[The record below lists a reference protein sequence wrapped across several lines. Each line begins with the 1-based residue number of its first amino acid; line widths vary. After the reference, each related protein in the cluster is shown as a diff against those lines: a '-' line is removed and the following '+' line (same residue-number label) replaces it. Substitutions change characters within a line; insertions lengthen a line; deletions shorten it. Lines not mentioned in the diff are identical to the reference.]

1 MSLCRSRFD
10 ALVTVHSRNLANDGA
25 GGQVKTWP
33 QKATIWCSID
43 EGTASENL
51 DRDSLETQRGTVF
64 FTSYRTDLAVSD
76 RLSLDGNNFNV
87 TSLKRV
93 DKNRRPSYRGEFIR
107 IDTDSSV
114 WFST

>member
-1 MSLCRSRFD
+1 LSLCRSRFD
-10 ALVTVHSRNLANDGA
+10 ALVTVHSRSLADDGA

-33 QKATIWCSID
+33 QKATIWCMID
-43 EGTASENL
+43 EGTAGENL
-51 DRDSLETQRGTVF
+51 DRDGLETQRGTVF
-64 FTSYRTDLAVSD
+64 FTTYRTDLDVKD
-76 RLSLDGNNFNV
+76 RLSLDGNDFNV

-93 DKNRRPSYRGEFIR
+93 DKKRRPSYRGEFIR